1 VLLGKTLLERLQ
13 KAVPLMLETSV
24 AQVDV
29 EASFP
34 PSAIVTWT
42 DMAVAW
48 EEDVRNPNPFATT
61 VMHESLKEVKKKLAV
76 IASEDVEHERVRGE
90 MHDTEMLV
98 MGLQLEEQQC
108 VLLLSIKLTPETD
121 VFFI

>member
-1 VLLGKTLLERLQ
+1 MLLERLQ

-24 AQVDV
+24 AQSDV

-34 PSAIVTWT
+34 LSAVATWT
-42 DMAVAW
+42 EMAVAW
-48 EEDVRNPNPFATT
+48 EDDVQKPNLFGTT
-61 VMHESLKEVKKKLAV
+61 VMHDGLKEVKKKLTV

-90 MHDTEMLV
+90 MHDTEMLA

-108 VLLLSIKLTPETD
+108 ILHSFAAYTRD
-121 VFFI
+121 